1 MYVGREKGEEG
12 NKFMDLFVHM
22 LCYTNY
28 SPWICDMSTVTFV
41 LALKWFSA
49 RRGLL
54 RKILSDNAKTFKC
67 LAYNFSKTYFCW
79 LYHPFKSST
88 DNTLVN
94 YRDCSPR
101 LSNTWVEL
109 HWVSLKLHY
118 AVPSSGHFAQ
128 WVLSGRAACEYRVF
142 GGEWDVGILQPST
155 TSPHLVVVLKETKL
169 YLPYR
174 KFQVLF

>member
-1 MYVGREKGEEG
+1 MWTNKSINLLPSSPFSLPTWAQQNRHLYRWMAVPQWLWTKRRCWRRTEG
-12 NKFMDLFVHM
+12 P
-22 LCYTNY
+22 
-28 SPWICDMSTVTFV
+28 S
-41 LALKWFSA
+41 
-49 RRGLL
+49 
-54 RKILSDNAKTFKC
+54 
-67 LAYNFSKTYFCW
+67 
-79 LYHPFKSST
+79 FKSST

-118 AVPSSGHFAQ
+118 AVPSGGHFAQ

-142 GGEWDVGILQPST
+142 GGERDVGILQPST

-174 KFQVLF
+174 KFRVLF